1 MADDDGVDT
10 KSMSQQSVC
19 RGAMAPRGQNSS
31 AWARPQAQA
40 SSGTVMNE
48 LITVS

>member
-19 RGAMAPRGQNSS
+19 KGAMGTPGAKIRRLGRGPKLKRQ
-31 AWARPQAQA
+31 AVRP
-40 SSGTVMNE
+40 
-48 LITVS
+48 

>member
-19 RGAMAPRGQNSS
+19 RGAMAPGAKIRRLGRGPKLKRQ
-31 AWARPQAQA
+31 AVRP
-40 SSGTVMNE
+40 
-48 LITVS
+48 